1 MAVAEEECSSTK
13 SRSASNNDSHYL
25 AKCVL
30 KGSVVL
36 HVVHGRIR
44 SPSFSDIVFGKVFFF
59 FSFFPEKFH
68 GFLQSHEIFG
78 FFFFVFFVFI
88 RLLFFLDCAIDCV
101 RFEVVN
107 LICWFRAGC
116 CLSWN

>member
-44 SPSFSDIVFGKVFFF
+44 SPSFSDIVFGKVF
-59 FSFFPEKFH
+59 S
-68 GFLQSHEIFG
+68 
-78 FFFFVFFVFI
+78 FFFFLFSLKSFTVFSKVMKFSAFFFFCFCFYSSFI
-88 RLLFFLDCAIDCV
+88 FLGLCD
-101 RFEVVN
+101 
-107 LICWFRAGC
+107 
-116 CLSWN
+116 

>member
-78 FFFFVFFVFI
+78 FFFFLFLFLFVFYFSWI
-88 RLLFFLDCAIDCV
+88 VRLIACGLKF
-101 RFEVVN
+101 
-107 LICWFRAGC
+107 
-116 CLSWN
+116 